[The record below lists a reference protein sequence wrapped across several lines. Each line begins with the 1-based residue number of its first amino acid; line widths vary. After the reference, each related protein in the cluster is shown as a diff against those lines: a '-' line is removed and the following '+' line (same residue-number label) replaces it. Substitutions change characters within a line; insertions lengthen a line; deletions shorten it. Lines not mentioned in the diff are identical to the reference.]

1 MKFVKFPTNKTKK
14 EIEKFFVKKNLID
27 LIKSS
32 KQAKLSINQMLVNKP
47 YKPELFDLY
56 RLYQFIILNKRTT
69 ILEFGTGWSSL
80 IFSIALNELKKNTKK
95 RLKC

>member
-1 MKFVKFPTNKTKK
+1 M
-14 EIEKFFVKKNLID
+14 
-27 LIKSS
+27 IKSS

-80 IFSIALNELKKNTKK
+80 IFSIALNELKRNTKK
-95 RLKC
+95 VEMLEEIILLNFLLLIMKNF